1 MEWVKKRTGLLVKS
15 WCKDPEDGAMEQ
27 AWNLAELPFAFRHIA
42 IMPDAHQGYGM
53 PIGGVMATQG
63 VIIPNCVGVDI
74 GCGVRAV
81 ETSLSCKDLNTNIIK
96 TIMGKTREI
105 IPVGFNHHENEQAW
119 EGFDSAPDIRIIQ
132 QELGAARK
140 QLGTLGGGNHFIE
153 LQESTE
159 GNLWLM
165 IHSGSRNFGYKIARE
180 YHNKAKELCERWYS
194 RIPTPDLAFLPIGT
208 PEAKEYYEAMN
219 YALAFAKENRR
230 VMIERFVNIV
240 NKELP
245 SFGILEEIDIH
256 HNHARFE
263 NHFKKNVIIHRK
275 GATSAREG
283 EKGIIPGSQGTCS
296 YIVEGLGNPESFAS
310 CSHGAGRTMSRKK
323 ARDTLDLEA
332 TIKELDDKGVV
343 HSIRNV
349 ADLDEAPGAYKEID
363 GVMEAQKDL
372 VKIVTKLKP
381 LGVIKG

>member
-15 WCKDPEDGAMEQ
+15 WCKDPESGAMEQ
-27 AWNLAELPFAFRHIA
+27 AWNLADLPFAFRHIA
-42 IMPDAHQGYGM
+42 LMPDVHQGYGM

-63 VIIPNCVGVDI
+63 AIIPNCVGVDI
-74 GCGVRAV
+74 GCGIRAV
-81 ETSLSCKDLNTNIIK
+81 KTNFPCKDLNTDTIK
-96 TIMGKTREI
+96 SIMGKTREV

-132 QELGAARK
+132 QELSAATK

-194 RIPTPDLAFLPIGT
+194 CIPTPDLAFLPIGT
-208 PEAKEYYEAMN
+208 HEAKEYYEAMN

-230 VMIERFVNIV
+230 VMMARLINVV
-240 NKELP
+240 KELIAMET
-245 SFGILEEIDIH
+245 ILGIDIH
-256 HNHARFE
+256 HNYARFE
-263 NHFKKNVIIHRK
+263 NHFKKNLIVHRK

-283 EKGIIPGSQGTCS
+283 EEGIIPGSQGTCS
-296 YIVEGLGNPESFAS
+296 YIVEGLGNPESFTS

-323 ARDTLDLEA
+323 ARDTLDLEE
-332 TIKELDDKGVV
+332 TIKELNAKGVV

-372 VKIVTKLKP
+372 VKIVTKLTP